1 MPPYFCSS
9 SYNSFGAS
17 NIYHNHDS
25 LFWFDRC
32 VLIWWNYYGHSDSK
46 LGLNQRVILRHLSL
60 FGVCTAICILS
71 GLWQKWFFSLVCGIF
86 SDYIWVILGFV
97 RFALSCLFL
106 LICAAIVYRA
116 LNYSFHGV
124 AVSIRLCWGSYMS
137 IDIFN
142 SVPFPRG
149 CLFSGKA
156 IVVWK
161 IFGKDNIFL
170 QVCIMFCCNEVFNPD
185 TSFFN
190 D

>member
-1 MPPYFCSS
+1 
-9 SYNSFGAS
+9 
-17 NIYHNHDS
+17 
-25 LFWFDRC
+25 
-32 VLIWWNYYGHSDSK
+32 
-46 LGLNQRVILRHLSL
+46 
-60 FGVCTAICILS
+60 
-71 GLWQKWFFSLVCGIF
+71 
-86 SDYIWVILGFV
+86 
-97 RFALSCLFL
+97 
-106 LICAAIVYRA
+106 
-116 LNYSFHGV
+116 
-124 AVSIRLCWGSYMS
+124 MS